1 MHKANHVT
9 LSFTCDFDERAEW
22 EIERKGYFEHAI
34 VHLPDGG
41 TVPVC
46 FWDPGRL
53 SEDLETD
60 LKSGRTCIGEPGM
73 IIIPCV
79 TVENM
84 RVAVE
89 ELYHRGYFDRLRSLF
104 QP

>member
-1 MHKANHVT
+1 MHKANRVT
-9 LSFTCDFDERAEW
+9 LSFTCDIDERAEW
-22 EIERKGYFEHAI
+22 EIQQKGWFEHAI
-34 VHLPDGG
+34 VHLPDGSN
-41 TVPVC
+41 VPVC
-46 FWDPGRL
+46 FWDPVRL
-53 SEDLETD
+53 SQALETD
-60 LKSGRTCIGEPGM
+60 LKLGRTCIGEPGM

-84 RVAVE
+84 KAAVE